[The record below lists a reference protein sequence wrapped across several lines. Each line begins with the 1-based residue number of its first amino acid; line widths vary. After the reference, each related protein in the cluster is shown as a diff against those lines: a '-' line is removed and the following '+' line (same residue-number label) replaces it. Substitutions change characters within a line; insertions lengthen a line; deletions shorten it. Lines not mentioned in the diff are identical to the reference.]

1 MNKNNTKIMALLL
14 AAVLAVSGCAGADSA
29 PAEENGTQEPVEQG
43 AREAAAAA
51 GNTVKDEESAE
62 PGSTKTE
69 PAAASSGKTGT
80 EPAAAS
86 SGKTDRKPA
95 ASPSGKT
102 NTEQAAA
109 LSDSKRTDCRAGR

>member
-29 PAEENGTQEPVEQG
+29 PAEENGTQEPAEQG

-62 PGSTKTE
+62 QHK
-69 PAAASSGKTGT
+69 
-80 EPAAAS
+80 
-86 SGKTDRKPA
+86 
-95 ASPSGKT
+95 
-102 NTEQAAA
+102 N
-109 LSDSKRTDCRAGR
+109 RAGRRLIRQNRNRAGRRLIRQNRSRAGRRVI

>member
-29 PAEENGTQEPVEQG
+29 PAEENGTQEPAEQG

-86 SGKTDRKPA
+86 TAYVPGGLR
-95 ASPSGKT
+95 
-102 NTEQAAA
+102 Q
-109 LSDSKRTDCRAGR
+109 AGRTRGFHGSRYEL

>member
-29 PAEENGTQEPVEQG
+29 PAEENGTQEPAEQG

-62 PGSTKTE
+62 PG
-69 PAAASSGKTGT
+69 PVTGLDSIRPRRIT
-80 EPAAAS
+80 AGRKNPRIP
-86 SGKTDRKPA
+86 RKPI
-95 ASPSGKT
+95 
-102 NTEQAAA
+102 
-109 LSDSKRTDCRAGR
+109 